1 MEKSTFIIRNRSFFH
16 FNLLLNH
23 LDHLCILHRNS
34 MKKFNFLNFIFQPI
48 LLCSFQFT
56 QLGITKK
63 KIFPRFY
70 FQFKNFWWN
79 QAANIIQFSCS
90 LLSFCFW
97 KHSQQCYVNSVIEE
111 LNFNKE
117 YIALIICKLSYLI
130 LK

>member
-34 MKKFNFLNFIFQPI
+34 MKKFNFFNFIFQPI

-63 KIFPRFY
+63 NHFF
-70 FQFKNFWWN
+70 
-79 QAANIIQFSCS
+79 
-90 LLSFCFW
+90 L
-97 KHSQQCYVNSVIEE
+97 
-111 LNFNKE
+111 
-117 YIALIICKLSYLI
+117 ALIFSSRIFDEIERLT
-130 LK
+130 